1 MFSWGT
7 VASLMEVMIQGL
19 GQSVGPV
26 LKLLLVGSGGREHA
40 LAWALAKSPLL
51 TKLYAAPGNAGIA
64 QVAECVPIPAMDF
77 AGLADF
83 AVKARIDFAVIAAD
97 AQLVGGLWDVLEAAG
112 IRALGPSKAAA
123 VLEGSKGFV
132 KDLCALKDIPT
143 AAYKRFHNSANA
155 KGFADS
161 LGFPVVIK
169 ADGLAAGKG
178 VIVAGSKAE
187 SDKAIDFMLE
197 GGFNVL
203 GASARFNVL
212 GASAPG
218 GSHEIVIEE
227 FMEGEEASFFAL
239 SDGVH
244 VIPLAGAQ
252 DHKRV
257 GDGDTGPNTGGMG
270 AYSPAPVLTPALE
283 RAAMEQFI
291 KPTVAAFAERGLT
304 YMGVMYL
311 GLMIT
316 KNGPRLVEYNCRF
329 GDPEAQVLL
338 PRLKSDL
345 LAALLAAR
353 DGTLDK
359 LSLEWRDETAL
370 TVVMASGGYPGTY
383 EKGHEIFGLEDVA
396 KLPGV
401 TVFHAGTEKRDGKIL
416 AVGGR
421 VLDVT
426 ATGRD
431 VAEARARAYAAVEKI
446 SWKTSFYRKDIGWRA
461 FKR

>member
-1 MFSWGT
+1 
-7 VASLMEVMIQGL
+7 MIQGL
-19 GQSVGPV
+19 DQNVGPGV
-26 LKLLLVGSGGREHA
+26 KILLVGSGGREHA
-40 LAWALAKSPLL
+40 LAWALAKSAGV
-51 TKLYAAPGNAGIA
+51 TRLYAAPGNAGIA
-64 QVAECVPIPAMDF
+64 AVAECVPIAATDF
-77 AGLADF
+77 MGLRDF
-83 AVKARIDFAVIAAD
+83 AVGTGIDFAVIAAD

-112 IRALGPSKAAA
+112 IKALGPSKAAA

-132 KDLCALKDIPT
+132 KDLCAEKGIPT
-143 AAYKRFHNSANA
+143 AAYKRFRNA
-155 KGFADS
+155 AHAKAFADS
-161 LGFPVVIK
+161 IGFPVVIK

-178 VIVAGSKAE
+178 VIIAGSKAE

-197 GGFNVL
+197 GGFGNVGL
-203 GASARFNVL
+203 GA
-212 GASAPG
+212 PG
-218 GSHEIVIEE
+218 HEIVIEE

-239 SDGVH
+239 SDGVN

-270 AYSPAPVLTPALE
+270 AYSPAPVLTPTLE
-283 RAAMEQFI
+283 QVAMEQFI
-291 KPTVAAFAERGLT
+291 KPTVAAFRERGLT
-304 YMGVMYL
+304 YMGVLYL

-316 KNGPRLVEYNCRF
+316 RSGPKLVEYNCRF

-353 DGTLDK
+353 EGTLDRVA
-359 LSLEWRDETAL
+359 LEWKDEVAL
-370 TVVMASGGYPGTY
+370 TVVMASGGYPGVY
-383 EKGHEIFGLEDVA
+383 EKGHEIFGLEDA
-396 KLPGV
+396 AAMPGV
-401 TVFHAGTEKRDGKIL
+401 TAFHAGTEKRDGKIV

-426 ATGRD
+426 ATGKN

-446 SWKTSFYRKDIGWRA
+446 SWQDSFYRKDIGWRA
-461 FKR
+461 LRR

>member
-1 MFSWGT
+1 MK
-7 VASLMEVMIQGL
+7 V
-19 GQSVGPV
+19 
-26 LKLLLVGSGGREHA
+26 LLVGSGGREHA

-51 TKLYAAPGNAGIA
+51 TRLYAAPGNAGIA
-64 QVAECVPIPAMDF
+64 GVAECVPIPATDF
-77 AGLADF
+77 DALRDFGLRE
-83 AVKARIDFAVIAAD
+83 KIDFAVIGAD

-112 IRALGPSKAAA
+112 IKALGPSKAAA

-132 KDLCALKDIPT
+132 KDLCAEKSIPT
-143 AAYKRFHNSANA
+143 AAYKRFHRPEPS
-155 KGFADS
+155 KTFADS

-178 VIVAGSKAE
+178 VIIAASKTE
-187 SDKAIDFMLE
+187 SDKAIDFILE
-197 GGFNVL
+197 GGF
-203 GASARFNVL
+203 
-212 GASAPG
+212 G
-218 GSHEIVIEE
+218 GHEIVIEE
-227 FMEGEEASFFAL
+227 FMDGEEASFFAL
-239 SDGVH
+239 SDGVN

-270 AYSPAPVLTPALE
+270 AYSPAPVLTPELE
-283 RAAMEQFI
+283 RMAMEQFI

-304 YMGVMYL
+304 YMGVLYL

-316 KNGPRLVEYNCRF
+316 KSGPKLVEYNCRF

-345 LAALLAAR
+345 LAALIAAR
-353 DGTLDK
+353 EGKLDK

-383 EKGHEIFGLEDVA
+383 EKGHEIFGLEDAA

-401 TVFHAGTEKRDGKIL
+401 TVFHAGTEMRDGKIV

-421 VLDVT
+421 VLNVT
-426 ATGRD
+426 ATGKD
-431 VAEARARAYAAVEKI
+431 AAEARARAYAAVEKI
-446 SWKTSFYRKDIGWRA
+446 SWKGSFYRKDIGWRA
-461 FKR
+461 LKR